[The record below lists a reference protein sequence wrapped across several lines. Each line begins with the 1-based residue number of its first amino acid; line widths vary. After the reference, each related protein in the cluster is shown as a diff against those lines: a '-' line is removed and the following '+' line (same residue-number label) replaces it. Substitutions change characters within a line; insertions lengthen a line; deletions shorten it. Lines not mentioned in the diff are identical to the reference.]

1 MVARR
6 IAEGVLE
13 GQLVVSE
20 EAAFRG
26 LSTHIS
32 VHGTVVTVGRKPR
45 HFTGAKAMC
54 LGDMEISWENHGF

>member
-20 EAAFRG
+20 DAAFRG

-45 HFTGAKAMC
+45 HFTGAQDLYKDYG
-54 LGDMEISWENHGF
+54 LESEHFPF